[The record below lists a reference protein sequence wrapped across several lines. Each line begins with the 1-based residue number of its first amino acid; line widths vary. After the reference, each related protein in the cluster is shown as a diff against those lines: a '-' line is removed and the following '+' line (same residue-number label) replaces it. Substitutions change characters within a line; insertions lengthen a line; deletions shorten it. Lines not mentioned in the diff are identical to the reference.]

1 MVIYR
6 IYKIYMYI
14 IIMEPSDNNHINIIP
29 EMKQKVTVK
38 ASEIIQNLKA
48 SKIENHFVKKI
59 VSFFLLMFRPLF
71 PKRIRFR

>member
-1 MVIYR
+1 
-6 IYKIYMYI
+6 MYI

-38 ASEIIQNLKA
+38 ASEIIQKFKSFKDRESFCKEN
-48 SKIENHFVKKI
+48 SK
-59 VSFFLLMFRPLF
+59 FFLLMFRPLF